1 MAKGL
6 VYAIPNVQTQ
16 GTEIL
21 NVVLDLRQ
29 DPQEEEATQNGTL
42 EGNRPK
48 QDIQRIQG
56 YPSSYRRMSRNRE
69 IKTKSPE
76 EIFEGYEKQDFRQ
89 CSNPPKIWE
98 IIAADKAAR
107 HTAVST
113 RAAPCSSDIEGE
125 FVIQKCQGGSCI
137 IKLCKTDQT
146 GLFEKGCKFIL
157 AEFQTLTSSLMDMQ
171 SVESVTEFCTAQ
183 NHHAEAPNQ
192 QNRMCGHR
200 STWDVIRDSA
210 DFKNGKPMAGP
221 PPKPVFSLLK
231 SVLRRVCLVLDTSG
245 SLAKRDRLKRMNQAV
260 QFFLLQT
267 IEEGG
272 IFTTPS
278 DAASVSGLID
288 AFSGLSSQSGNF
300 SQRSTQSIQS
310 AAQILTLTVTS
321 PTSDPMVPPLT
332 VTPRMNKDTEIFP
345 SPMAVYAEVSQGF
358 LPVLGAKVIAI
369 IEPQRGKIVT
379 LKLFDNG
386 AGADVKANDGVY
398 SRYFTAYK
406 SNTRHSLKVLA
417 SKGKNRLS
425 SSPQL
430 SRAICIPG
438 YVNPPKPEIR
448 PEDIQSKVESFSRT
462 ALGSS
467 FEISNVPSGP
477 IPDNFAPCKITD
489 LVAKTEG
496 DEIHLT
502 WTAPGGDYDEGQATG
517 YIIKMSEKVLELRDR
532 FDDALQVNT
541 STLKP
546 KVAHSWEN
554 FVFRPENGT
563 IANGTS
569 IFVAVRAID
578 KVNQISEIFN
588 IAQAALFIPPLDPN
602 PADTGKKP
610 IGVSTIVLA
619 VTVSVVSL
627 LLL

>member
-1 MAKGL
+1 
-6 VYAIPNVQTQ
+6 
-16 GTEIL
+16 
-21 NVVLDLRQ
+21 
-29 DPQEEEATQNGTL
+29 
-42 EGNRPK
+42 
-48 QDIQRIQG
+48 
-56 YPSSYRRMSRNRE
+56 
-69 IKTKSPE
+69 
-76 EIFEGYEKQDFRQ
+76 
-89 CSNPPKIWE
+89 
-98 IIAADKAAR
+98 
-107 HTAVST
+107 
-113 RAAPCSSDIEGE
+113 
-125 FVIQKCQGGSCI
+125 
-137 IKLCKTDQT
+137 
-146 GLFEKGCKFIL
+146 
-157 AEFQTLTSSLMDMQ
+157 
-171 SVESVTEFCTAQ
+171 
-183 NHHAEAPNQ
+183 
-192 QNRMCGHR
+192 
-200 STWDVIRDSA
+200 
-210 DFKNGKPMAGP
+210 
-221 PPKPVFSLLK
+221 
-231 SVLRRVCLVLDTSG
+231 
-245 SLAKRDRLKRMNQAV
+245 
-260 QFFLLQT
+260 
-267 IEEGG
+267 
-272 IFTTPS
+272 
-278 DAASVSGLID
+278 
-288 AFSGLSSQSGNF
+288 
-300 SQRSTQSIQS
+300 
-310 AAQILTLTVTS
+310 VTS

-438 YVNPPKPEIR
+438 YVVNGK

-619 VTVSVVSL
+619 VTVSVVSI
-627 LLL
+627 